1 MVLKQNMINMMMK
14 NSYEK
19 LTESD
24 FFNDRRLASGQI
36 EERFYRK

>member
-1 MVLKQNMINMMMK
+1 MIK

-24 FFNDRRLASGQI
+24 FFNDRRLELVQI